1 MTLAIETV
9 EDYEGKD
16 RTCDT
21 PWVGVGQHG
30 VTLWTRDDTSNELR
44 KPSMSTGAVA
54 DAVGY
59 QSEATFERAFKSYMG
74 LTLGQWKKG
83 GEF

>member
-1 MTLAIETV
+1 
-9 EDYEGKD
+9 
-16 RTCDT
+16 
-21 PWVGVGQHG
+21 
-30 VTLWTRDDTSNELR
+30 
-44 KPSMSTGAVA
+44 MSTGAVA